1 MVIAYQD
8 AGDSNKGTS
17 TVVRVAGSS
26 VSTNLTAENYIGIS
40 DSAYTDGQDAVIQ
53 VGGSVDD
60 AQSSLTVGQSYFVQT
75 DGSLGT
81 TADDPSVFAG
91 TAIAAT
97 KLVVKG

>member
-1 MVIAYQD
+1 M
-8 AGDSNKGTS
+8 
-17 TVVRVAGSS
+17 
-26 VSTNLTAENYIGIS
+26 
-40 DSAYTDGQDAVIQ
+40 YTDGQDAVIQ